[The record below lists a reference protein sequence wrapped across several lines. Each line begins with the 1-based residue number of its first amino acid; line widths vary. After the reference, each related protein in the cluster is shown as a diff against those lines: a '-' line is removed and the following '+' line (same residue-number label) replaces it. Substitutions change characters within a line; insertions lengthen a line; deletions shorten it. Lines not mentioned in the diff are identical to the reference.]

1 MNINIGISKENQ
13 KAIADKLN
21 KVLADEFVLYVKTR
35 NYHWNVESINFSE
48 LHDFYQEQ
56 YESLAEEI
64 DAVAE
69 RVRKIG
75 HYSMGRLEDYLKV
88 TSLEEQKTTTDP
100 KEQLTNLLNDHE
112 SIIRDLREF
121 IPDLE
126 DKYND
131 VGSADFITGLL
142 QVHEEIAWKL
152 RSHLK

>member
-112 SIIRDLREF
+112 SIIR
-121 IPDLE
+121 
-126 DKYND
+126 
-131 VGSADFITGLL
+131 
-142 QVHEEIAWKL
+142 
-152 RSHLK
+152 